1 MKLGLRRFRVA
12 SMIFLMAMNRM
23 MRWLQMNV
31 DLNVLKGFFVD
42 TIYLWVELL
51 LWARSID
58 SLLEIL
64 LVELKRLN
72 RLWHLSI
79 DFRRLLAMKVHC
91 F

>member
-12 SMIFLMAMNRM
+12 SMIFLMGINRM

-58 SLLEIL
+58 FLLEIL

>member
-1 MKLGLRRFRVA
+1 
-12 SMIFLMAMNRM
+12 M

-31 DLNVLKGFFVD
+31 NLNVLKGFFVD

-58 SLLEIL
+58 FLLEIL